1 MVLTTLSPY
10 QSTRVSLECCLLSL
24 GADMRRRKFLSLV
37 GGAAAALP
45 LAARAQQVERMRR
58 VGVLMGYPEGD
69 LQGQA
74 NLAAFRE
81 GLQHHGWVE
90 GRNIRVD
97 YRWAGGDA
105 DKARRFAKE
114 LVGITPDV
122 IVPST
127 NQVTAILQQETRTI
141 PIVFVFVGDPVGS
154 GFATSLSRPDGNLT
168 GFADFEG
175 SIAGKWLEILTEI
188 APDIRRVGAIL
199 HPETRG

>member
-1 MVLTTLSPY
+1 
-10 QSTRVSLECCLLSL
+10 
-24 GADMRRRKFLSLV
+24 MRRRKFLSLV

>member
-1 MVLTTLSPY
+1 VKRREFVTL
-10 QSTRVSLECCLLSL
+10 L
-24 GADMRRRKFLSLV
+24 GCT
-37 GGAAAALP
+37 AAAWP
-45 LAARAQQVERMRR
+45 LAARAQNPERMRR

-69 LQGQA
+69 WQGQA

-127 NQVTAILQQETRTI
+127 NQVTAILQQRALYR
-141 PIVFVFVGDPVGS
+141 S
-154 GFATSLSRPDGNLT
+154 YSYLWA
-168 GFADFEG
+168 
-175 SIAGKWLEILTEI
+175 
-188 APDIRRVGAIL
+188 IRWAVASSQA
-199 HPETRG
+199 